1 MGLLRFCGNM
11 YHRIGYC
18 INRHASAY
26 IDDRDDDDDDD
37 DEMEERLEKSTF

>member
-1 MGLLRFCGNM
+1 M
-11 YHRIGYC
+11 YHRTGYC

-26 IDDRDDDDDDD
+26 IDDRGDDEDDE